1 MEWITDAQAWVSLG
15 TLTALEI
22 VLGIDNIVFLSI
34 LTNRLPVEQ
43 RERARKM
50 GLGLALMMRI
60 ALLFGISFVMGLTD
74 PWFRILGN
82 EISGRDLILI
92 GGGLFLIA
100 KATLEMHHAIEHD
113 QKLTAPKA
121 AASFGSVL
129 AQVAIMDMVFSLDSV
144 ITAVGM
150 ARYLSVMIIAV
161 VIAMAVMILFVESI
175 STFVERHPT
184 FKVLA
189 LSFLLLIG
197 LALVADG
204 LNLHIPKGYL
214 YFSMSFALLV
224 EILNMR
230 IRKSQPKRG
239 RPRKT

>member
-1 MEWITDAQAWVSLG
+1 
-15 TLTALEI
+15 
-22 VLGIDNIVFLSI
+22 
-34 LTNRLPVEQ
+34 
-43 RERARKM
+43 
-50 GLGLALMMRI
+50 
-60 ALLFGISFVMGLTD
+60 
-74 PWFRILGN
+74 
-82 EISGRDLILI
+82 
-92 GGGLFLIA
+92 
-100 KATLEMHHAIEHD
+100 
-113 QKLTAPKA
+113 
-121 AASFGSVL
+121 
-129 AQVAIMDMVFSLDSV
+129 
-144 ITAVGM
+144 
-150 ARYLSVMIIAV
+150 
-161 VIAMAVMILFVESI
+161 MILFVESI